1 MRRRTFL
8 TYCLRAITVRDTDC
22 EKAHNFTFT
31 SDASH
36 AGAVRLKRAYPLER
50 TAVESDRY
58 AKRKGDA

>member
-8 TYCLRAITVRDTDC
+8 TYCLRAITVPDTNC
-22 EKAHNFTFT
+22 EKAHIFTFT

-36 AGAVRLKRAYPLER
+36 ACAVRSKRAHPLER

-58 AKRKGDA
+58 AKRKEDA